1 MNFMVGTSL
10 GIRYS
15 LLALLLVWGQW
26 SFHTLLVKSSSSVCS
41 NHADKF
47 SAVITYLVGSV
58 CSVIMFFVTSNF
70 LRCICRTVVNSD
82 CQLCHVCLSA
92 QNGVLPQDRY
102 LCNFIF
108 EIFTKIHEHLILF
121 KIRKKQEMLCIKT
134 YILYNLSHHN
144 WSSWWS
150 R

>member
-1 MNFMVGTSL
+1 MVGTSL
-10 GIRYS
+10 GIRYL
-15 LLALLLVWGQW
+15 LLALLLVWSQW
-26 SFHTLLVKSSSSVCS
+26 SFRTLLVKYSSLVCI
-41 NHADKF
+41 NHADRF
-47 SAVITYLVGSV
+47 SAVITYVVGSV
-58 CSVIMFFVTSNF
+58 CSVMMFFVTSNF
-70 LRCICRTVVNSD
+70 LDAFAEQLWTVIVSFVMS
-82 CQLCHVCLSA
+82 VCLSA

-121 KIRKKQEMLCIKT
+121 KIWKKQDMLCIEM
-134 YILYNLSHHN
+134 YILYNLSCHN